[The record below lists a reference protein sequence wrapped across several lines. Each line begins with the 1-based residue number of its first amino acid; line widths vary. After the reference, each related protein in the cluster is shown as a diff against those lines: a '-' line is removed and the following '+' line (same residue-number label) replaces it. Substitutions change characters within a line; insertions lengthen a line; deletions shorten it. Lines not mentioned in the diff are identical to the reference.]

1 MGMVLNK
8 IRRLYDSE
16 KKASHHSDAKAKG
29 LR

>member
-8 IRRLYDSE
+8 IRRLYDNG
-16 KKASHHSDAKAKG
+16 KKASHSSDAKAKE